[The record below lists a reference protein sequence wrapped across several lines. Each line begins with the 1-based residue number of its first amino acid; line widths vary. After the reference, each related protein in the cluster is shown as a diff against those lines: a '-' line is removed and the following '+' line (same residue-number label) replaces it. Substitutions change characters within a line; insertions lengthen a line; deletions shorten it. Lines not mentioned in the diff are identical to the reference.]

1 MFAPFVAVAT
11 LFALPALAAPTGSTG
26 SCNTGDIQCCNSVQD
41 SSSAAASGILGLLGI
56 NLQDVTGLIG
66 LQCSPLNVLGL
77 GGSSACSQQP
87 VCCQNNNVGGLIS
100 IGCIPI
106 QL

>member
-1 MFAPFVAVAT
+1 MLT
-11 LFALPALAAPTGSTG
+11 S
-26 SCNTGDIQCCNSVQD
+26 DVQ

-56 NLQDVTGLIG
+56 NLQDVSGLIG

-87 VCCQNNNVGGLIS
+87 VCCQNNNVVSTILGVQILSGGLTTVSQGGLIS
-100 IGCIPI
+100 IGCVPI